1 MNIVRKDL
9 DPTNANIT
17 ISIEKSDYE
26 AKVDKT
32 LREYRKNLIS
42 PVFVRA
48 WFRLTCSKK
57 CMANPF

>member
-17 ISIEKSDYE
+17 ISIENQIMKQS
-26 AKVDKT
+26 DKT
-32 LREYRKNLIS
+32 LREYRKKSNI

-48 WFRLTCSKK
+48 WFRLTCSKM